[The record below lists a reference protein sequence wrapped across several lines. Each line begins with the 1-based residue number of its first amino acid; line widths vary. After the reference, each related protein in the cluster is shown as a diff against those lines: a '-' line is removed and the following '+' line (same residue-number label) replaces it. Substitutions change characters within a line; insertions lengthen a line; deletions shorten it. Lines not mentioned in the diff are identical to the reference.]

1 MTLTEQETTDLLA
14 RFRVMDNSNHINYR
28 SFVNELDAVFGE
40 DVNPSSVIQNA
51 RTSAVSYT
59 FAQRRISDAVLNSNR
74 SLTTRRK
81 ARCWKCSKP

>member
-1 MTLTEQETTDLLA
+1 MSLTEQETTDLLA

-28 SFVNELDAVFGE
+28 SFVNELDTVFSE

-51 RTSAVSYT
+51 RTTAVSYT
-59 FAQRRISDAVLNSNR
+59 FPLRRISDAVPNSNR

-81 ARCWKCSKP
+81 ERCWKCSRP